1 MIKLAAV
8 AALGLLLAACTPAP
22 RVGESAAPS
31 RLTDQSGPA
40 TTTYP
45 RAYSP

>member
-1 MIKLAAV
+1 MTRLAAV
-8 AALGLLLAACTPAP
+8 AALGMLLAACTPAP

-40 TTTYP
+40 ATTWP
-45 RAYSP
+45 R